1 MKLVTVFLSEKCN
14 LNCSYCN
21 QDKLSKD
28 VIDPQLFLNEYRR
41 VRESF
46 PNELIQIDFF
56 GGEPLLFMDL
66 IRTIISETE
75 NDGNIQ
81 YGMPTNGLL
90 LTEEILEYLIE
101 KKVNVSLSFDGLW
114 HDRNRLQ
121 LNGKGTV
128 HRFFE
133 KRELFQRIPNF
144 KIHTMV
150 YKGCY
155 NLLENHLYI
164 KKHFGVNPELT
175 LVRDMH
181 VWDSKSVEK
190 LKAGIT
196 ELFNWYI
203 SNPEEEMPYF
213 ILFYLR
219 HFINYESK
227 GFVKD
232 FCGAG
237 TDIFMFSENKPVP
250 CNRFK
255 DNPEMVELIPEY
267 QRMSECQTCEV
278 KNYCEKGCLFEQI
291 KNKGPIKEL
300 CDVYKFM
307 YKNVGDMTK
316 QLRNNENFKNTVM
329 KELMDGY

>member
-21 QDKLSKD
+21 QDKMSKD

-41 VRESF
+41 VRKSF
-46 PNELIQIDFF
+46 PDELIQIDFF

-114 HDRNRLQ
+114 HDKNRLQ
-121 LNGKGTV
+121 PNGKGTA

-144 KIHTMV
+144 KIHTMI

-164 KKHFGVNPELT
+164 RKHFGVNPELT

-181 VWDSKSVEK
+181 VWDARSVER
-190 LKAGIT
+190 LKVGIT

-203 SNPEEEMPYF
+203 NNPEEEMPYF

-219 HFINYESK
+219 HFINYESS

-329 KELMDGY
+329 KELIDG

>member
-41 VRESF
+41 VRKSF
-46 PNELIQIDFF
+46 PDELIQIDFF

-66 IRTIISETE
+66 IKTIISETE

-114 HDRNRLQ
+114 HDKNRLQ

-128 HRFFE
+128 PRFFE
-133 KRELFQRIPNF
+133 K
-144 KIHTMV
+144 
-150 YKGCY
+150 
-155 NLLENHLYI
+155 
-164 KKHFGVNPELT
+164 
-175 LVRDMH
+175 VRDMH
-181 VWDSKSVEK
+181 VWDSKSVER
-190 LKAGIT
+190 LKVGIT

-203 SNPEEEMPYF
+203 DNPEEEMPYF

-219 HFINYESK
+219 HFINYESN

-329 KELMDGY
+329 KELIDG

>member
-1 MKLVTVFLSEKCN
+1 MKIVTVFLSEKCN

-28 VIDPQLFLNEYRR
+28 AIDPQLFLNEYRR
-41 VRESF
+41 VRKSF
-46 PNELIQIDFF
+46 PDELIRIDFF
-56 GGEPLLFMDL
+56 GGEPLLFMNL
-66 IRTIISETE
+66 IKTIISETE
-75 NDGNIQ
+75 NDGNSQ
-81 YGMPTNGLL
+81 YGMPTIGLL

-101 KKVNVSLSFDGLW
+101 KKVNISLSFDGLW
-114 HDRNRLQ
+114 HDKNRLQ

-128 HRFFE
+128 PRFFE
-133 KRELFQRIPNF
+133 KRELFKKIPNF

-150 YKGCY
+150 HKGCY

-164 KKHFGVNPELT
+164 RKHFGVNPELT

-181 VWDSKSVEK
+181 VWNPKSVER
-190 LKAGIT
+190 LKVGIT

-203 SNPEEEMPYF
+203 NTPEEEMPHF

-219 HFINYESK
+219 HFINYESS

-237 TDIFMFSENKPVP
+237 TNIFMFSENKPVP

-255 DNPEMVELIPEY
+255 DNPEMIKLIPEY

-307 YKNVGDMTK
+307 YKNVSDMTK

-329 KELMDGY
+329 KELIDG

>member
-1 MKLVTVFLSEKCN
+1 
-14 LNCSYCN
+14 
-21 QDKLSKD
+21 
-28 VIDPQLFLNEYRR
+28 
-41 VRESF
+41 
-46 PNELIQIDFF
+46 
-56 GGEPLLFMDL
+56 
-66 IRTIISETE
+66 
-75 NDGNIQ
+75 
-81 YGMPTNGLL
+81 
-90 LTEEILEYLIE
+90 
-101 KKVNVSLSFDGLW
+101 LSFDGLW
-114 HDRNRLQ
+114 HDKNRLQ

-128 HRFFE
+128 PRFFE
-133 KRELFQRIPNF
+133 KRELFQKIPNF
-144 KIHTMV
+144 KIHTMI

-164 KKHFGVNPELT
+164 RKHFGVNPELT

-181 VWDSKSVEK
+181 VWDSKSVER
-190 LKAGIT
+190 LKVGIT

-203 SNPEEEMPYF
+203 DNPEEEMPYF

-219 HFINYESK
+219 HFINYESN

-267 QRMSECQTCEV
+267 QHMSECQTCEV

-316 QLRNNENFKNTVM
+316 QLRNNKNFKNTVM
-329 KELMDGY
+329 KELIDG

>member
-28 VIDPQLFLNEYRR
+28 VINPQLFLNEYRR
-41 VRESF
+41 VRKSF
-46 PNELIQIDFF
+46 PDELIQIDFF

-66 IRTIISETE
+66 IKTIISETE

-114 HDRNRLQ
+114 HDKNRLQ

-128 HRFFE
+128 PRFFE

-164 KKHFGVNPELT
+164 RKHFGVNPELT

-181 VWDSKSVEK
+181 VWDTKSVER
-190 LKAGIT
+190 LKVGIT
-196 ELFNWYI
+196 ELFDWYI
-203 SNPEEEMPYF
+203 NNPEEEMPYF

-227 GFVKD
+227 GLVKD

-255 DNPEMVELIPEY
+255 DNPEMVELIPKYE
-267 QRMSECQTCEV
+267 RMSECETCEV

-307 YKNVGDMTK
+307 YKNVSDMTK

-329 KELMDGY
+329 REIVNG